1 VFVVIAI
8 VLVIVVFPVAIGVP
22 AMSIFIPPFV
32 ICGVA
37 MLAGFREIFSR
48 MLGLPAAVAV
58 MFNGFVQFVV
68 GLGETH
74 LASGIVIRAAG
85 GRVER
90 GKGRQGCGHQ
100 RGLSEVLC
108 PMMRQ
113 IHEFSPC
120 EEILDKGA

>member
-1 VFVVIAI
+1 MFVVLAI
-8 VLVIVVFPVAIGVP
+8 VLVVFVFPIVIGVP
-22 AMSIFIPPFV
+22 AMFVFIPPFV
-32 ICGVA
+32 VGGVA
-37 MLAGFREIFSR
+37 MLASFGEFFSR
-48 MLGLPAAVAV
+48 MFGLPAAVTV

-74 LASGIVIRAAG
+74 LASGIVICATG
-85 GRVER
+85 GRAER

-100 RGLSEVLC
+100 RGFSEVLC